1 MKLLIWLSVFCVALW
16 TAVAA
21 EPSSTVVLASS
32 EGGVVVNVDD
42 VPADGSSKLNEALP
56 AGAMVV
62 AASDGRAILR
72 LADGLFVEL
81 QPSSELIIGET
92 LDAGSVD
99 SAGNPLPQIQL
110 TLNSGSLVL
119 LSSPESLAQ
128 IAVIVVTPRGAVTP
142 VNAGQTLV
150 VASGGDAV
158 TSEVTVLSL
167 TGDGVVTTTD
177 GDSVPV
183 GEGLALVLSADG
195 KVQST
200 TLTDLPGAESYEST
214 VQTAANTV
222 SNLESAPPPS
232 PVVRSVSS
240 ASPTPT
246 PRPTA
251 TPTPTPS
258 PTPTPRPTATP
269 TPTPSPTAT
278 PTPTPSPTPTP
289 RPTATPT
296 PTPSPTPTPR
306 PTATPTPRPTLTPS
320 DPA

>member
-1 MKLLIWLSVFCVALW
+1 M
-16 TAVAA
+16 
-21 EPSSTVVLASS
+21 
-32 EGGVVVNVDD
+32 NVDD

-99 SAGNPLPQIQL
+99 SAGNPVPQIQL

-128 IAVIVVTPRGAVTP
+128 IAVVIVTPRGTVTP

-167 TGDGVVTTTD
+167 TGEGVVTTTD
-177 GDSVPV
+177 GNSVPV
-183 GEGLALVLSADG
+183 GEGLAVVLSADG

-240 ASPTPT
+240 ASPTPVT
-246 PRPTA
+246 TVA
-251 TPTPTPS
+251 S
-258 PTPTPRPTATP
+258 PTPTPR
-269 TPTPSPTAT
+269 PTAT

-306 PTATPTPRPTLTPS
+306 PTATPTPQPTLTPS

>member
-1 MKLLIWLSVFCVALW
+1 MKVLLWLSVICVALW
-16 TAVAA
+16 TAIAA
-21 EPSSTVVLASS
+21 ESSATAVLASS

-72 LADGLFVEL
+72 LADGLYVEL

-99 SAGNPLPQIQL
+99 SAGNPVPQIQL

-128 IAVIVVTPRGAVTP
+128 IAVVIVTPRGTVTP

-167 TGDGVVTTTD
+167 TGEGVVTTTD
-177 GDSVPV
+177 GNSVPV
-183 GEGLALVLSADG
+183 GEGLAVVLSADG

-258 PTPTPRPTATP
+258 PTATP
-269 TPTPSPTAT
+269 T

-306 PTATPTPRPTLTPS
+306 PTATPTPQPTLTPS